1 MRIYEHEVKNLLAAK
16 GIPVPGSGLAQ
27 SPEQAAETAKGLGG
41 PVALKAQTLVKARGK
56 AGLIR
61 FAESPE
67 QAAAEARD
75 LLAREHRGEK
85 VVALLVEEK
94 VAPDRE
100 LYLGVAVDYTSS
112 RPVILACGLGGMD
125 IEQVAAEAPDQVLR
139 LKVSPSMGLTEDQAL
154 EVGGF
159 LARTCRAQGPG
170 LTKELTGELGRITLA
185 LYDLFVERDL
195 EMVEINPLAVT
206 GDGRVMALDGAAVMD
221 GDALFRQ
228 QDLVLP
234 RGQSQEEFD
243 RERDYAAR
251 GWSYHRLDG
260 DIGILSS
267 GAGITMAILD
277 LMRMK
282 GGRPANFLD
291 TAQMDR
297 QGIYDAFHIFKDDPA
312 LKTVM
317 VNIFAGLNRCDHLAQ
332 GIRDFLTEHKP
343 SFKVV
348 VRMIGNLEE
357 EGRKVL
363 REIGIEPIRDLEAA
377 VDKTIAVTE
386 SGQ

>member
-1 MRIYEHEVKNLLAAK
+1 MRIYEHEVKSLLAAK
-16 GIPVPGSGLAQ
+16 GIPIPRSGLAR
-27 SPEQAAETAKGLGG
+27 SPEQAEEIALKLGG

-61 FAESPE
+61 FADTPE
-67 QAAAEARD
+67 QAAAEARE
-75 LLAREHRGEK
+75 LLGREHQGEK
-85 VVALLVEEK
+85 VATLLVEEK
-94 VAPDRE
+94 VALDRE
-100 LYLGVAVDYTSS
+100 LYLGAAVDYTSS
-112 RPVILACGLGGMD
+112 RPVILACGLGGVD
-125 IEQVAAEAPDQVLR
+125 IEEVAAQDPDQVLR
-139 LKVSPSMGLTEDQAL
+139 LKVTPSVGLSQDQAL

-159 LARTCRAQGPG
+159 LARTCRNPNP
-170 LTKELTGELGRITLA
+170 TKELAKELGRITLA
-185 LYDLFVERDL
+185 LYGLFVERDL

-206 GDGRVMALDGAAVMD
+206 KDGRVVALDGAAVMD

-243 RERDYAAR
+243 QEREYAAR

-277 LMRMK
+277 LMRMR

-332 GIRDFLTEHKP
+332 GIKDFLTEHKP

-363 REIGIEPIRDLEAA
+363 QEIGIEPIRDLEQA
-377 VDKTIAVTE
+377 VEKTIAVTE